1 MKKTNSKKNVAVV
14 TFPLINN
21 YGGII
26 QAYALMLV
34 LSELGHKP
42 TLINLKSER
51 RYLSVSKYIFK
62 KYVLFFLKK
71 YRSATLTIKAR
82 NLENFIDKY
91 ISPKSDSIWSSKQLH
106 KHFISNKYD
115 ACIVGS
121 DQVFAKMGYPK
132 FENDYSLGFVD
143 DETIKLSYAASFGGN
158 DYLGDI
164 NTVEN
169 HKINL
174 QRFAGVSVREKSAVQ
189 VCFNRFSVN
198 AKHVLDPTM
207 LIDKKNYID
216 IIEGYS
222 GQLGKDKLFAYVLDS
237 DLIKNNIMTQ
247 FADKKEITINQIND
261 GNNSKNIIS
270 MQEWLG
276 SIYSAEHVITDSFH
290 GCVFCIIFNKPFHCF
305 VNIKRGAD
313 RFYSLLEMFGLE
325 NRIINGD
332 IIDGDINWNDVN
344 SKLEKYKLESLNF
357 LNVNL

>member
-1 MKKTNSKKNVAVV
+1 MKQTNSKKNVAVV

-71 YRSATLTIKAR
+71 YRSVTLTIKDR
-82 NLENFIDKY
+82 DLERFIDKY
-91 ISPKSDSIWSSKQLH
+91 IAPKSVSIWNSKQLH
-106 KHFISNKYD
+106 KYFISNKYD

-143 DETIKLSYAASFGGN
+143 DETKKLSYAASFGG
-158 DYLGDI
+158 DDFLGDT
-164 NTVEN
+164 NTVEY
-169 HKINL
+169 HKKNL
-174 QRFAGVSVREKSAVQ
+174 KRFAGVSVREQSAVQ
-189 VCFNRFSVN
+189 VCFKRFSVN

-207 LIDKKNYID
+207 LIDKKHYINV
-216 IIEGYS
+216 INSSPE
-222 GQLGKDKLFAYVLDS
+222 QLEKKKLFAYVLDS
-237 DLIKNNIMTQ
+237 DLRKNNLMSQ
-247 FADKKEITINQIND
+247 FSDRKGITINQVND

-305 VNIKRGAD
+305 VNKKRGAD

-325 NRIINGD
+325 SRIINDD
-332 IIDGDINWNDVN
+332 IIDEDINWNDVN
-344 SKLEKYKLESLNF
+344 SKLEFYKSESLDF
-357 LNVNL
+357 LNEVL